1 MTLATRCPSCVT
13 VFKVVQD
20 QLRVSDG
27 WVRCGRCN
35 EVFNAVDHLIELAP
49 PAPASTALPPRAG
62 DGGAAWGPGA
72 AAGTARGGGIDAG
85 GAGSPVSGDL
95 GGSLPGRWD
104 DASAPAPADGSSPSP
119 TPEDTP
125 SPFDGPEASPTR
137 AETDPAFAPTG
148 FDVEDFPRH
157 GPADDP
163 PFHAQGP
170 WTEEPDRPASTPI
183 DLPPDARDVVL
194 DPDERRSAVGAAMD
208 ATPAR
213 PFDAEPSAQTGIDAE
228 PERTGADGRADTP
241 FGPEPGEP
249 VVSLLKPSSE
259 VLPAAAGTA
268 PWDAPLPAETPSPV
282 PGFLREAER
291 AARWQRP
298 AVRRALMAGCAG
310 AALLLSA
317 QVGLEY
323 RDVLAARWPALQPP
337 LEAACRLAGC
347 RIEPPRWIEAVA
359 VDSSGLVRV
368 EGTSTYRFSVVL
380 ANRAGFALALP
391 SIDLT
396 LTDVRG
402 QVVARRMLRPLDLGH
417 EGDRLEP
424 GAELPL
430 RATLAVSER
439 VVAGYTIEIYYP

>member
-49 PAPASTALPPRAG
+49 PAPASAALPPRAG
-62 DGGAAWGPGA
+62 EAAAGWGAGV
-72 AAGTARGGGIDAG
+72 AAGTAGAADIDAAMERNAVSG
-85 GAGSPVSGDL
+85 GAG
-95 GGSLPGRWD
+95 GSLAGRWAD
-104 DASAPAPADGSSPSP
+104 TAAPTPDAWPAPSAAM
-119 TPEDTP
+119 EDRP
-125 SPFDGPEASPTR
+125 GPFVEPEASPART
-137 AETDPAFAPTG
+137 ETDPAFAPTG
-148 FDVEDFPRH
+148 FDIEDDPRH

-163 PFHAQGP
+163 PFHAPGP
-170 WTEEPDRPASTPI
+170 WTEDLDRPASTPVEP
-183 DLPPDARDVVL
+183 PPDARDVVL
-194 DPDERRSAVGAAMD
+194 DPDERRSAEG
-208 ATPAR
+208 
-213 PFDAEPSAQTGIDAE
+213 PFGAEPSAQTGTDAE
-228 PERTGADGRADTP
+228 AGRPGAGGRADTP
-241 FGPEPGEP
+241 FGTEPGEP
-249 VVSLLKPSSE
+249 VVSLLTPSSGA
-259 VLPAAAGTA
+259 PPGAAGTA
-268 PWDAPLPAETPSPV
+268 PWDAPLPAETPPPV

-310 AALLLSA
+310 AALLLAA

-424 GAELPL
+424 GTELPL
-430 RATLAVSER
+430 RATLAVGER

>member
-49 PAPASTALPPRAG
+49 PAPAPTALPPRG
-62 DGGAAWGPGA
+62 GEGAAGWDASVAAGSGNEVGLVADRDGRAGA
-72 AAGTARGGGIDAG
+72 AGPAADRPDPGTDA
-85 GAGSPVSGDL
+85 A
-95 GGSLPGRWD
+95 
-104 DASAPAPADGSSPSP
+104 APAPAGWPSP
-119 TPEDTP
+119 ATWRHDTLRP
-125 SPFDGPEASPTR
+125 LAEPDASPAR
-137 AETDPAFAPTG
+137 IENDPAFAPTG
-148 FDVEDFPRH
+148 FDVEDFPHHGAAGDPPLDAPDPRRQGADRLV
-157 GPADDP
+157 GPALDP
-163 PFHAQGP
+163 PR
-170 WTEEPDRPASTPI
+170 DTP
-183 DLPPDARDVVL
+183 DVVL
-194 DPDERRSAVGAAMD
+194 DPDERRSADLAAMD
-208 ATPAR
+208 ASPRGFVQVEASDPIGFDAEAARDGADERTDAPAR
-213 PFDAEPSAQTGIDAE
+213 PEAV
-228 PERTGADGRADTP
+228 
-241 FGPEPGEP
+241 EP
-249 VVSLLKPSSE
+249 VVSLLQPSSE
-259 VLPAAAGTA
+259 PPLGGAGTA
-268 PWDAPLPAETPSPV
+268 PWDAPLPAEMSPPV

-298 AVRRALMAGCAG
+298 AVRRALKAGCAG
-310 AALLLSA
+310 AALLLGL